1 LHNAALL
8 QPPTTTPDLWGFSF
22 CRVALLQHNMG
33 RILDVGNNQKP
44 LRRGGVWVIALKHLQ
59 RSDRLNNA
67 CAIGI
72 CLQDCKWL
80 KFA

>member
-1 LHNAALL
+1 
-8 QPPTTTPDLWGFSF
+8 
-22 CRVALLQHNMG
+22 MG
-33 RILDVGNNQKP
+33 RIFDVGNNQKP
-44 LRRGGVWVIALKHLQ
+44 LRRGGVWVIAREHLQ

-80 KFA
+80 KFAEWRLIEIPPDTPDIFWGRRLKHLCLAV

>member
-1 LHNAALL
+1 
-8 QPPTTTPDLWGFSF
+8 
-22 CRVALLQHNMG
+22 
-33 RILDVGNNQKP
+33 